1 MGKIKHGKRMQP
13 NRITFI
19 DTRELPS
26 YEDYKMW
33 CEDMGKKPK
42 KETTEYFRNWQT
54 KEQEIGIDFFF

>member
-19 DTRELPS
+19 DTREVPS

-42 KETTEYFRNWQT
+42 KETTEHFRNW
-54 KEQEIGIDFFF
+54 